1 MITAMETETDIH
13 QLMQEIVRVTGIIKV
28 NYPVLYASLYETPL
42 FTSYEDEELEEEDFQ
57 DYLEFLNGQLAIHK
71 ATYGKRW
78 K

>member
-1 MITAMETETDIH
+1 MITATETETDIH

-42 FTSYEDEELEEEDFQ
+42 FVSYEDEELEEDYFQ
-57 DYLEFLNGQLAIHK
+57 DYLEFLNNQLAIHK
-71 ATYGKRW
+71 VTYGKRW